1 MSSILLVDDD
11 EGMVETLAD
20 ILTARDYAV
29 STADSGEAAV
39 EQVRRSGFDVVLM
52 DIKMP
57 GLNGVE
63 ALKAMKQMNP
73 AIKVIMMTAFTHDD
87 LVREARR
94 ASAVAVVAK
103 PLDVDAVLSL
113 VDRVVREGAA
123 ARGA

>member
-63 ALKAMKQMNP
+63 ALRTMKAEGLAKR
-73 AIKVIMMTAFTHDD
+73 VIMMTAHMRGK
-87 LVREARR
+87 LVKEAEEQ
-94 ASAVAVVAK
+94 SGFPVLPK
-103 PLDVDAVLSL
+103 PLDMERLLALAMS
-113 VDRVVREGAA
+113 ATS
-123 ARGA
+123 